1 LYLPKDIVSGDFYW
15 VEKSEDKTIVAV
27 VDCTGH
33 GIPGAFMSLIGNQLL
48 HEIVVQQQNSQ
59 PNQILAYLNA
69 GVQRLLRQDFTT
81 NRDGMEI
88 VLLVIDKAQKQ
99 VLYAGAMSPLLYIKH
114 EKKELQSIDSQINNS
129 IIEIKG
135 SKLPIGGN
143 YEMQAQTYEQHTIQ
157 IDQPTTFYLMSD
169 GFQDQFGGEKNR
181 KFMIRQ
187 LKEILANI
195 YCCDMAEQAT
205 ILHQKIQYWRVN
217 LEQTDDI
224 TLMGIYVD
232 FANF

>member
-1 LYLPKDIVSGDFYW
+1 MHRAWHFWCFY
-15 VEKSEDKTIVAV
+15 VFDRQPTAAR
-27 VDCTGH
+27 DC
-33 GIPGAFMSLIGNQLL
+33 GAATKQPT
-48 HEIVVQQQNSQ
+48 Q
-59 PNQILAYLNA
+59 PNIGLP
-69 GVQRLLRQDFTT
+69 T
-81 NRDGMEI
+81 
-88 VLLVIDKAQKQ
+88 
-99 VLYAGAMSPLLYIKH
+99 
-114 EKKELQSIDSQINNS
+114 NNS
-129 IIEIKG
+129 IIEIKL

-143 YEMQAQTYEQHTIQ
+143 YEMQAQTYEQHIIQ

-232 FANF
+232 FDSI